1 MSQNAGGETGGT
13 PVPLRSQPAT
23 GMISTA
29 SFASE
34 RQREYIHMSA
44 TDINAFIDQLLART
58 GRESA
63 ATIPILQGIQ
73 REYRYLPEP
82 ALRRVSEVTG
92 IRLADLVGV
101 ATFYHQFRLQPV
113 GRHTL
118 RVCHGTA
125 CHVKGSENIQDAIN
139 RALRIPAGA
148 DTSPNNEFTVERV
161 ACLGCCTLAPV
172 VAIEEATYG
181 HLTADTI
188 GAMLA
193 DFRAT
198 RHTKGADVDTVAM
211 DHNRH
216 RSEIRV
222 GLGSCCMAKGS
233 DELFH
238 RLRTTVDDLG
248 LDVSVKRVGCV
259 GMCHQTPMVEIRLP
273 SGPTAFY
280 AKVEPA
286 QAEHIVRQHF
296 KPASLG
302 RRIVRWAD
310 RRLEEMI
317 SRDPRPAHM
326 LDVHGQPVEAFMQRQ
341 VRIAT
346 EGFGEMDPLDLDE
359 YLARGGFQALTK
371 ALTIP
376 PEEIIAEITAS
387 GLRGR
392 GGAGFP
398 TGVKWSRVR
407 SVANELKYI
416 IVNGDEGD
424 PGAFMDRMLME
435 SFPYRII
442 EGVLIAARAVGATEG
457 YIYVR
462 AEYPRAVSRLRTAIH
477 ELESRGFLGGPRSTV
492 AVSPASTDAI
502 LRGSEQVLKV
512 PMADGAKPD
521 GHSRP
526 TIAKE
531 PGCRAGMPNG
541 LPAES
546 SDFQNT
552 FSVQAPL
559 VPPNGFRLHIF
570 EGAGAF
576 VCGEETALLESI
588 EGKRG
593 IPRIRPPFPA
603 ERGLWGRPTLVNNV
617 ETFAFVP
624 WILRHG
630 AAAFAAF
637 GTARS
642 KGTKVFALAGE
653 VARAGLIEVPMGI
666 TIGEIVEE
674 IGGGIPSGKR
684 FKAVQIGGPSG
695 GCLPATLAST
705 PVDYEALAAAGAIM
719 GSGGLI
725 VLDETT
731 CMVDMARF
739 FMSFLK
745 TESCGE
751 CTFCRIGTQ
760 RMFEILDRLCA
771 GRGKPGDL
779 AELEQLAGL
788 TTSGS
793 LCGLGRTA
801 PNPVLT
807 TLRYFRDE
815 YEAHIAGRCPAG
827 RCKALIRYV
836 VQDNCTGCTICAQH
850 CPASA
855 IPLTPY
861 RRHQINVE
869 LCTGC
874 DVCRTDCPENAIT
887 IESGGQ
893 TCT

>member
-1 MSQNAGGETGGT
+1 MN
-13 PVPLRSQPAT
+13 LD
-23 GMISTA
+23 
-29 SFASE
+29 SFN
-34 RQREYIHMSA
+34 
-44 TDINAFIDQLLART
+44 TFIDQLLDRT
-58 GRESA
+58 GREPA
-63 ATIPILQGIQ
+63 ATIPILQSIQ

-101 ATFYHQFRLQPV
+101 ATFYHQFRMQPV

-139 RALRIPAGA
+139 RALLIPAGT
-148 DTSPNNEFTVERV
+148 DTSPDNEFTVERV

-172 VAIEEATYG
+172 VAIEGATYG

-188 GAMLA
+188 GAMLD

-198 RHTKGADVDTVAM
+198 RHIKGADVDAVAM

-238 RLRTTVDDLG
+238 RLRSTVDDLG

-259 GMCHQTPMVEIRLP
+259 GMCHQTPMVEVRLP

-302 RRIVRWAD
+302 RRLVRWAD

-317 SRDPRPAHM
+317 SRDPQPARP
-326 LDVHGQPVEAFMQRQ
+326 LDVHDQPVEAFMQRQ

-359 YLARGGFQALTK
+359 YLAGGGFQALTK

-376 PEEIIAEITAS
+376 PEEIIAEISAS

-398 TGVKWSRVR
+398 TGVKWARVR

-442 EGVLIAARAVGATEG
+442 EGVLIAARAVGAAEG

-477 ELESRGFLGGPRSTV
+477 ELESRGFLAPSPGGPRSTV
-492 AVSPASTDAI
+492 AVSSPASTDAM
-502 LRGSEQVLKV
+502 LRGS
-512 PMADGAKPD
+512 G
-521 GHSRP
+521 
-526 TIAKE
+526 
-531 PGCRAGMPNG
+531 
-541 LPAES
+541 
-546 SDFQNT
+546 
-552 FSVQAPL
+552 QAPL

-637 GTARS
+637 GTAKS

-666 TIGEIVEE
+666 TLGEIVEE
-674 IGGGIPSGKR
+674 IGGGIPNGKR

-695 GCLPATLAST
+695 GCLPAALANT

-725 VLDETT
+725 VLDESA

-760 RMFEILDRLCA
+760 RMFEILDRLC
-771 GRGKPGDL
+771 GGQGKPSDL
-779 AELEQLAGL
+779 TELEQLAGL

-836 VQDNCTGCTICAQH
+836 VHDNCTGCTICAQH

-855 IPLTPY
+855 IPLTAY

-874 DVCRTDCPENAIT
+874 DVCRTDCPENAIA

-893 TCT
+893 T

>member
-1 MSQNAGGETGGT
+1 MN
-13 PVPLRSQPAT
+13 LD
-23 GMISTA
+23 
-29 SFASE
+29 
-34 RQREYIHMSA
+34 SA
-44 TDINAFIDQLLART
+44 NAFIDQLLART
-58 GRESA
+58 GRKSA

-172 VAIEEATYG
+172 VAIEESTYG

-193 DFRAT
+193 DFRST
-198 RHTKGADVDTVAM
+198 RHTKGADVDAVTM

-233 DELFH
+233 DDLFH
-238 RLRTTVDDLG
+238 RLRATVDDLG

-259 GMCHQTPMVEIRLP
+259 GMCHQTPMVEVRLP

-302 RRIVRWAD
+302 RRIIRWAD

-317 SRDPRPAHM
+317 SHDPRPAHP

-359 YLARGGFQALTK
+359 YLAGGGFQALTK

-442 EGVLIAARAVGATEG
+442 EGVLIAARAVGAAEG

-492 AVSPASTDAI
+492 AVSPASTDAM
-502 LRGSEQVLKV
+502 LRS
-512 PMADGAKPD
+512 
-521 GHSRP
+521 
-526 TIAKE
+526 
-531 PGCRAGMPNG
+531 
-541 LPAES
+541 
-546 SDFQNT
+546 
-552 FSVQAPL
+552 SVQAPL

-637 GTARS
+637 GTAKS

-674 IGGGIPSGKR
+674 IGGGIPNGKR

-695 GCLPATLAST
+695 GCLPAALANT

-725 VLDETT
+725 VLDETA

-760 RMFEILDRLCA
+760 RMFEILDRLCG
-771 GRGKPGDL
+771 GRGKAGDL

-850 CPASA
+850 CPASS

-861 RRHQINVE
+861 RRHQINSE

-893 TCT
+893 T

>member
-1 MSQNAGGETGGT
+1 
-13 PVPLRSQPAT
+13 
-23 GMISTA
+23 MI
-29 SFASE
+29 E
-34 RQREYIHMSA
+34 RN
-44 TDINAFIDQLLART
+44 INSFIDQLLAQT
-58 GRESA
+58 GREMA

-101 ATFYHQFRLQPV
+101 ATFYHQFRMQPV
-113 GRHTL
+113 GRQTL

-125 CHVKGSENIQDAIN
+125 CHVKGSENIHDAIN
-139 RALRIPAGA
+139 RALRIPPGG
-148 DTSPNNEFTVERV
+148 DTTPGNEFTVERV

-172 VAIEEATYG
+172 VAIEAATYG

-188 GAMLA
+188 GGMLD
-193 DFRAT
+193 DFRSTRQAT
-198 RHTKGADVDTVAM
+198 RADVDTVRVGRNGQPA
-211 DHNRH
+211 
-216 RSEIRV
+216 EIRV

-238 RLRTTVDDLG
+238 RLRATVTDFG
-248 LDVSVKRVGCV
+248 LDVTVKRVGCV
-259 GMCHQTPMVEIRLP
+259 GMCHQTPMVEVRLP
-273 SGPTAFY
+273 GGPTAFY
-280 AKVEPA
+280 SKVQPA
-286 QAEHIVRQHF
+286 EAEHIVRQHF
-296 KPASLG
+296 KPASVS
-302 RRIVRWAD
+302 RRLIRWAD
-310 RRLEEMI
+310 RRLEEFVTRNP
-317 SRDPRPAHM
+317 STASV
-326 LDVHGQPVEAFMQRQ
+326 LDVQSAPVEAFMHRQ
-341 VRIAT
+341 IRIAT

-359 YLARGGFQALTK
+359 YLAGGGFK
-371 ALTIP
+371 ALTQALNSQP
-376 PEEIIAEITAS
+376 ADIIAQITGS

-398 TGVKWSRVR
+398 TGTKWSRVR
-407 SVANELKYI
+407 QTTGDQKYV

-442 EGVLIAARAVGATEG
+442 EGVLIAAHAVGATAG

-492 AVSPASTDAI
+492 AESRAATDAV
-502 LRGSEQVLKV
+502 LRG
-512 PMADGAKPD
+512 
-521 GHSRP
+521 
-526 TIAKE
+526 
-531 PGCRAGMPNG
+531 
-541 LPAES
+541 
-546 SDFQNT
+546 
-552 FSVQAPL
+552 SVQAPH
-559 VPPNGFRLHIF
+559 VPPLGFQLKLF

-588 EGKRG
+588 EGRRG

-603 ERGLWGRPTLVNNV
+603 DCGLWGRPTLVNNV
-617 ETFAFVP
+617 ETFALVP

-630 AAAFAAF
+630 AAAFAAY
-637 GTARS
+637 GTVKS

-653 VARAGLIEVPMGI
+653 VTRAGLIEVPMGI
-666 TIGEIVEE
+666 TIREIVEE
-674 IGGGIPSGKR
+674 IGGGIPSGKK

-695 GCLPATLAST
+695 GCLPAALADT
-705 PVDYEALAAAGAIM
+705 PVDYEALASAGAIM

-725 VLDETT
+725 VLDETA

-745 TESCGE
+745 SESCGE

-760 RMFEILDRLCA
+760 RMFEILDRLCT
-771 GRGKPGDL
+771 GRGRPSDL
-779 AELEQLAGL
+779 TELEHLAGL
-788 TTSGS
+788 TTAGS

-850 CPASA
+850 CPADA

-861 RRHQINVE
+861 RHHQINVE

-874 DVCRTDCPENAIT
+874 DVCRTDCPENAIA

-893 TCT
+893 RCGGYRHPEPVVR